1 MIWYASLLTIRTD
14 SGHFNYTSFVAGK
27 CSLTQLC
34 VDSRHKRRTNRRR
47 MDKQIAIR
55 NGPLNGGRLNG
66 ETPSFPP
73 SWYESSLRHINYGV
87 RIVRTP
93 SRRPFASPLYRGPLW
108 IAICLSVALSVR
120 PSISRLS
127 LTREQKVTECHWR
140 RRSSYVICGPV
151 SVSKRQ
157 RREPKRIVI
166 AKFH

>member
-47 MDKQIAIR
+47 MDRQIAIR

-66 ETPSFPP
+66 ETPSFPR

-120 PSISRLS
+120 PSIHLTSVVDSRAKGHGMPLKAALVIRDLRTS
-127 LTREQKVTECHWR
+127 FRVKTTEAR
-140 RRSSYVICGPV
+140 
-151 SVSKRQ
+151 
-157 RREPKRIVI
+157 
-166 AKFH
+166 AKTHRNS